1 MPKKNRDIFVGH
13 PVYLEK
19 EAVGSHNFGFNQR
32 HCLFEIMLTDIGMIL
47 FMLFCEYFQ
56 KTCNNSV

>member
-1 MPKKNRDIFVGH
+1 MGH